1 MENMINFTTALA
13 VWVVIIAYL
22 ITLIDK
28 VRKTKAPLTLEDLS
42 ELAQIIK
49 KQYDALNMTNAEKKA
64 ESVEIL
70 RKIASQHQG
79 TLAKQVA
86 DNPELA
92 GGLIEKA
99 VQNDKNTK

>member
-22 ITLIDK
+22 IILIDK

-64 ESVEIL
+64 ESVETCL
-70 RKIASQHQG
+70 LYTSPSPR
-79 TLAKQVA
+79 
-86 DNPELA
+86 D
-92 GGLIEKA
+92 
-99 VQNDKNTK
+99 

>member
-49 KQYDALNMTNAEKKA
+49 I
-64 ESVEIL
+64 IL
-70 RKIASQHQG
+70 QSFNVVSI
-79 TLAKQVA
+79 
-86 DNPELA
+86 N
-92 GGLIEKA
+92 
-99 VQNDKNTK
+99 

>member
-1 MENMINFTTALA
+1 MENLINSTTAVAIL
-13 VWVVIIAYL
+13 VVIIAYL

-49 KQYDALNMTNAEKKA
+49 KQYDVLNMTNAEKKA